1 MPMCGPMRARL
12 VCLLLALAAA
22 FLLGQAA
29 GPRASSAAAAG
40 SHVYTGRQGDVFFV
54 PGAAVRCDA
63 SEEAGAPNLIC
74 RHLPSARY
82 SVVFFKD
89 ALFVYRNGKP
99 DNPVFFSAKP

>member
-1 MPMCGPMRARL
+1 MCGPMRVPL

-22 FLLGQAA
+22 FLLGLATSP
-29 GPRASSAAAAG
+29 GASSAAAG
-40 SHVYTGRQGDVFFV
+40 GHVYTGRQGDTFLV

-63 SEEAGAPNLIC
+63 SEEAGAPNLMC

-89 ALFVYRNGKP
+89 ALFVYRNGK
-99 DNPVFFSAKP
+99 DNPVFSARGKP